1 MLEQYR
7 TVRAPG
13 SREVVI
19 RKSRFIGHVMPV
31 ENEEE
36 ALQFIDTIK
45 KQHWNAT
52 HNCSAYMIGERDEIQ
67 RQSDDGEP
75 GGTAGKPI
83 LEVIRSQQVKNVAIV
98 VTRYFG
104 GIMLGAGGL
113 IRAYTDGAVLALEAG
128 EVITRVLR
136 REVFVEIEYT
146 WLGKVENALRGRNI
160 QTGETLFT
168 DKVTLLCLPRND
180 EGDAFIA
187 WITDL
192 TGGKPGLQ
200 KGGGFTTAKGNKR
213 WQEEQWN
220 RSCREREYWR
230 RRGIFSSP
238 KGTVPFRCAVLASTW
253 GIATALY
260 ITISKRR
267 LNYSTQSLSRIS
279 IMWPPC

>member
-7 TVRAPG
+7 TVRSSG
-13 SREVVI
+13 SKEVVI

-36 ALQFIDTIK
+36 AMLFIEDIK
-45 KQHWNAT
+45 KKHRDAT
-52 HNCSAYMIGERDEIQ
+52 HNCSAYVIGERDEIQ

-75 GGTAGKPI
+75 SGTAGKPI
-83 LEVIRSQQVKNVAIV
+83 LEVIRNQGVKNVAIV

-136 REVFVEIEYT
+136 REVFVEIDYT
-146 WLGKVENALRGRNI
+146 WLGKVENELRGRGI

-180 EGDAFIA
+180 EGDAFMA

-192 TGGKPGLQ
+192 TQGQALVTEG
-200 KGGGFTTAKGNKR
+200 
-213 WQEEQWN
+213 
-220 RSCREREYWR
+220 R
-230 RRGIFSSP
+230 RI
-238 KGTVPFRCAVLASTW
+238 
-253 GIATALY
+253 Y
-260 ITISKRR
+260 
-267 LNYSTQSLSRIS
+267 YSEGD
-279 IMWPPC
+279 

>member
-7 TVRAPG
+7 TVRSSG
-13 SREVVI
+13 SKEVVI
-19 RKSRFIGHVMPV
+19 RKSRFIGHVMPI

-36 ALQFIDTIK
+36 ALLFIEDIK
-45 KQHWNAT
+45 KKHRDAT
-52 HNCSAYMIGERDEIQ
+52 HNCSAYVIGERDEIQ

-75 GGTAGKPI
+75 SGTAGKPI
-83 LEVIRSQQVKNVAIV
+83 LEVIRNQGVKNVAIV

-146 WLGKVENALRGRNI
+146 WLGKVENELRGRGI

-180 EGDAFIA
+180 EGDAFMA

-192 TGGKPGLQ
+192 TQGQALVTEG
-200 KGGGFTTAKGNKR
+200 
-213 WQEEQWN
+213 
-220 RSCREREYWR
+220 R
-230 RRGIFSSP
+230 RI
-238 KGTVPFRCAVLASTW
+238 
-253 GIATALY
+253 Y
-260 ITISKRR
+260 
-267 LNYSTQSLSRIS
+267 YSEGD
-279 IMWPPC
+279 

>member
-7 TVRAPG
+7 TVRSSG
-13 SREVVI
+13 SKEVVI

-36 ALQFIDTIK
+36 ALLFIEDIK
-45 KQHWNAT
+45 KKHRDAT
-52 HNCSAYMIGERDEIQ
+52 HNCSAYVIGERDEIQ

-75 GGTAGKPI
+75 SGTAGKPI
-83 LEVIRSQQVKNVAIV
+83 LEVIRNQGVKNVAIV

-136 REVFVEIEYT
+136 REVFVEIDYT
-146 WLGKVENALRGRNI
+146 WLGKVENELRGRGI

-180 EGDAFIA
+180 EGDAFMA

-192 TGGKPGLQ
+192 TQGQAFVTEG
-200 KGGGFTTAKGNKR
+200 
-213 WQEEQWN
+213 
-220 RSCREREYWR
+220 R
-230 RRGIFSSP
+230 RI
-238 KGTVPFRCAVLASTW
+238 
-253 GIATALY
+253 Y
-260 ITISKRR
+260 
-267 LNYSTQSLSRIS
+267 YSEGD
-279 IMWPPC
+279 

>member
-7 TVRAPG
+7 TVRSPG

-31 ENEEE
+31 DNEEE
-36 ALQFIDTIK
+36 AVQFIENIK

-67 RQSDDGEP
+67 RSSDDGEP
-75 GGTAGKPI
+75 SGTAGKPI
-83 LEVIRSQQVKNVAIV
+83 LEVIRNQQVKNVAIV

-136 REVFVEIEYT
+136 REVFVQIDYT
-146 WLGKVENALRGRNI
+146 WLGKVENELRGRTI
-160 QTGETLFT
+160 KTGETVFT
-168 DKVTLLCLPRND
+168 DTVTLLCLPRND
-180 EGDAFIA
+180 EGDAFMA

-192 TGGKPGLQ
+192 TQGQ
-200 KGGGFTTAKGNKR
+200 
-213 WQEEQWN
+213 
-220 RSCREREYWR
+220 
-230 RRGIFSSP
+230 
-238 KGTVPFRCAVLASTW
+238 
-253 GIATALY
+253 ALV
-260 ITISKRR
+260 TEGRR
-267 LNYSTQSLSRIS
+267 LYYSEGE
-279 IMWPPC
+279 

>member
-7 TVRAPG
+7 TVRSSG
-13 SREVVI
+13 SKEVVI

-36 ALQFIDTIK
+36 ALLFIEDIK
-45 KQHWNAT
+45 KKHRDAT
-52 HNCSAYMIGERDEIQ
+52 HNCSAYVIGERDEIQ

-75 GGTAGKPI
+75 SGTAGKPI
-83 LEVIRSQQVKNVAIV
+83 LEVIRNQGVKNVAIV

-146 WLGKVENALRGRNI
+146 WIGKVENELRGRGI

-180 EGDAFIA
+180 EGDAFMA

-192 TGGKPGLQ
+192 TQGQALVTEG
-200 KGGGFTTAKGNKR
+200 
-213 WQEEQWN
+213 
-220 RSCREREYWR
+220 R
-230 RRGIFSSP
+230 RI
-238 KGTVPFRCAVLASTW
+238 
-253 GIATALY
+253 Y
-260 ITISKRR
+260 
-267 LNYSTQSLSRIS
+267 YSEGD
-279 IMWPPC
+279 